1 MLAAV
6 SARRLSSRS
15 VAASPWVGAQVGC
28 RSCAGWCPLQDQVDP
43 PSLQV
48 EPLLMVL
55 CPAPCALC
63 WLLPW
68 QEVNGGLAVRGYDY
82 RVLCVRSSDM
92 WQVVDALC

>member
-1 MLAAV
+1 M
-6 SARRLSSRS
+6 
-15 VAASPWVGAQVGC
+15 
-28 RSCAGWCPLQDQVDP
+28 DP

-55 CPAPCALC
+55 RPAPCALC